1 LEFLK
6 PWSSGWVEGVEE
18 IRGRRESE
26 ESDRDAFVGEVAIA
40 VDEAIIDDVVGGGG
54 DREDGGV
61 EWRAARAAR

>member
-6 PWSSGWVEGVEE
+6 PWVIWVWVEGVEE

-26 ESDRDAFVGEVAIA
+26 ESERDAFVGEVAIA
-40 VDEAIIDDVVGGGG
+40 VDEAVIDDVVCGGG

-61 EWRAARAAR
+61 ESGEGS

>member
-6 PWSSGWVEGVEE
+6 PWVVRVWVEGVEE

-26 ESDRDAFVGEVAIA
+26 ESERDALVGEVAIA
-40 VDEAIIDDVVGGGG
+40 VDEAVIDDVVGGGG

-61 EWRAARAAR
+61 ESGEGS